1 MPWRINME
9 DIIIKIKEASVCFKD
24 FVLEPLSLNIPRG
37 YITCIKGANGA
48 GKSTFLKMI
57 LGNFP
62 KMKGQI
68 TVNGMDVIKERI
80 QILEK
85 TGVVLDEKIF
95 FENED
100 AIKNEEYFSPFYKN
114 WDKEIYRSML
124 KKMNVS
130 PSKNIGNLSKGERAK
145 YQLAFSAAY
154 KPELLVLD
162 EPAAG
167 LDPVFRKD
175 FFKLLQEF
183 VSEYQAT
190 ILVSDNIEENL
201 DQITD
206 FIITIENGKCTY
218 KEVL

>member
-1 MPWRINME
+1 ME

-190 ILVSDNIEENL
+190 ILVSDNIE
-201 DQITD
+201 
-206 FIITIENGKCTY
+206 
-218 KEVL
+218 

>member
-1 MPWRINME
+1 
-9 DIIIKIKEASVCFKD
+9 
-24 FVLEPLSLNIPRG
+24 
-37 YITCIKGANGA
+37 
-48 GKSTFLKMI
+48 MI

>member
-1 MPWRINME
+1 ME

-218 KEVL
+218 KSS

>member
-1 MPWRINME
+1 ME
-9 DIIIKIKEASVCFKD
+9 DIIIKIKEACVCFKD

>member
-1 MPWRINME
+1 ME

>member
-1 MPWRINME
+1 MDN
-9 DIIIKIKEASVCFKD
+9 IIIQIKEASVNFKS
-24 FVLEPLSLNIPRG
+24 FALGPLNLSIPKG
-37 YITCIKGANGA
+37 YIIGIRGVNGA

-62 KMKGQI
+62 KMKGEI
-68 TVNGMDVIKERI
+68 TFNGMDVIKERI
-80 QILEK
+80 KILEE
-85 TGVVLDEKIF
+85 TGIVSEEKIF

-100 AIKNEEYFSPFYKN
+100 AIKNEEYFSPFYNN
-114 WDKEIYRSML
+114 WDKGIYRTML
-124 KKMNVS
+124 KKMDIS
-130 PSKNIGNLSKGERAK
+130 LSQNIGNLSKGERAK

-154 KPELLVLD
+154 KPGLLVLD

-183 VSEYQAT
+183 VAEYQST
-190 ILVSDNIEENL
+190 ILISDNIEENL
-201 DQITD
+201 NQIAD
-206 FIITIENGKCTY
+206 FIIAIENGKCTY